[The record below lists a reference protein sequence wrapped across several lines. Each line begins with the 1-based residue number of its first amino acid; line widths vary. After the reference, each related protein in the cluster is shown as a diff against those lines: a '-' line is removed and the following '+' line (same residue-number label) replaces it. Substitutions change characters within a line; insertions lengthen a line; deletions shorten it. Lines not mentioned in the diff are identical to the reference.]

1 MPSTRLCHCML
12 FSAPSQAVHSG
23 AHHHS
28 PVSMMFVPCLL
39 ARSKQSEVRWRQEM
53 EQWAGGAGELGVYV
67 QEELNVVSLV
77 TCSDLLHYST
87 MRAAPDFKVSSSP

>member
-1 MPSTRLCHCML
+1 MK
-12 FSAPSQAVHSG
+12 SG
-23 AHHHS
+23 GG
-28 PVSMMFVPCLL
+28 
-39 ARSKQSEVRWRQEM
+39 RRWSNG
-53 EQWAGGAGELGVYV
+53 AGGAGELGVYV